1 MEDMQVEKNTE
12 GSSSSSSS
20 NNNNN
25 NNSISNEFDLETYI
39 NNYSGFTKIHRLI
52 FIADNCKP
60 LEVEAYN
67 MALKE
72 VQKTPNLEL
81 YNTII
86 NKSHGILELDPLYIE
101 NLSKKNSLQLD
112 KLEQDLN
119 TAKSNM
125 VKDSIRFAQNDL
137 GEFYYKI
144 GDHQNALK
152 CFIRTRDYCTT
163 SKHVLA
169 MCFNIIKL
177 GVDTQ
182 NYTHAPSYIAKAE
195 QSPDLDNVSNAKLRS
210 VNGLYNL
217 DGSRYK
223 LAARKFIETP
233 FEQSNVF
240 SDIISP
246 QDIAYYGGLCA
257 LATFDRNELKKKV
270 IDDPMFKNYLE
281 LVPELR
287 ELINDFYNTKYGSC
301 LKYLDKM
308 KPILLLDIHL
318 YKHVEVLYQRI
329 RSKALIQYFSPYQS
343 VDMNIMASAF
353 NTTVTLLEKEISK
366 LIMEN
371 EIQARIDSH
380 NKRLYAR
387 KADQRTTTFEKT
399 VQVGSDFQ
407 NSSNSLLLRLEMLNN
422 NISTV
427 SNRKDNERGNWENP
441 HHHHQMQHQMFGLFN
456 NNNKF

>member
-1 MEDMQVEKNTE
+1 MEDMEVEKNSE
-12 GSSSSSSS
+12 GSSSS
-20 NNNNN
+20 NNNNS
-25 NNSISNEFDLETYI
+25 SISNEFDLETYI
-39 NNYSGFTKIHRLI
+39 NNYTGFTKIYRLI
-52 FIADNCKP
+52 FIAENCKP

-81 YNTII
+81 YNNII
-86 NKSHGILELDPLYIE
+86 NKSHGILEFDPSYIE

-137 GEFYYKI
+137 GEFYYKL

-177 GVDTQ
+177 GVDNQ

-195 QSPDLDNVSNAKLRS
+195 QSPDLDSASNAKLRS
-210 VNGLYNL
+210 VNGLLNL
-217 DGSRYK
+217 DSSRFK

-318 YKHVEVLYQRI
+318 YKHVESLYQKI

-343 VDMNIMASAF
+343 VDMNIMAGAF
-353 NTTVTLLEKEISK
+353 NTTVIQLEREISK
-366 LIMEN
+366 LIMDGD
-371 EIQARIDSH
+371 IQARIDSH

-427 SNRKDNERGNWENP
+427 SNRKDTDRSNWEHSL
-441 HHHHQMQHQMFGLFN
+441 HHPHQMFNLFN
-456 NNNKF
+456 NKF